1 MPEVSSQP
9 LAPRRRRS
17 LVSRHLILKLYLW
30 LLLALTLSVA
40 GGAVVV
46 SLLSEHDFEERTHEW
61 VLSEVRPSRDVVQ
74 NLLQSGLTLPELRA
88 VLAPLRRTAR
98 VRLRVLT
105 AGGQAV
111 LTSRP
116 PELYRGPPYLLRN
129 RGDLPPLAPTVL
141 HKVING
147 QEVLDWHLPDHLVAI
162 LPIRLPDGSPG
173 VFYLSAMRFH
183 WGHSGFPWRLAA
195 ALAAVLVTLGLL
207 SWPLAQHLARPLQR
221 MAAAADAL
229 GQGQLSV
236 RIDPRDIQHSHGHG
250 QRHDEIGRLAD
261 SFNRMAENLQRLVL
275 RHKELLADISHEL
288 RSPLARLRLALE
300 LARGA
305 EGETQGRYLDSLER
319 QADTMEML
327 IGELLFHARLDE
339 KPYSLQAEPLDLGA
353 LVREAV
359 SAIRPEA
366 NAKSLVLR
374 VHVPDQLAAIRAD
387 RSLLARALNNAL
399 GNAVAY
405 SPENGA
411 VDVTVRRENGR
422 LAIAVHDE
430 GPGVPPDQLERI
442 FEPFVRT
449 DAARGRGTGG
459 VGLGLAIVRRCMEA
473 HGGGASAALAGDG
486 RGLVLTLWLP
496 AEANA

>member
-1 MPEVSSQP
+1 MADLQ
-9 LAPRRRRS
+9 APPVAPPARHS
-17 LVSRHLILKLYLW
+17 VVSRHLIVKLYLW

-40 GGAVVV
+40 GATVVV
-46 SLLSEHDFEERTHEW
+46 SLLSEHDFERRAQEW

-105 AGGQAV
+105 ADGRRV
-111 LTSRP
+111 LTSAP
-116 PELYRGPPYLLRN
+116 PEMFRGPPLLPLHFN
-129 RGDLPPLAPTVL
+129 GLPPLSPETV
-141 HKVING
+141 HKVLEG
-147 QEVLDWHLPDHLVAI
+147 QEVLDWHLPDHLLAV
-162 LPIRLPDGSPG
+162 LPIELPDGSPG

-183 WGHSGFPWRLAA
+183 WEHAGFPWRLVAG
-195 ALAAVLVTLGLL
+195 LAAVLITLGLL
-207 SWPLAQHLARPLQR
+207 SWPLAGHLARPLQR

-236 RIDPRDIQHSHGHG
+236 RIAPRDIQRRHRHRS
-250 QRHDEIGRLAD
+250 RHDEIGRLAD

-305 EGETQGRYLDSLER
+305 SDAERPRYLNTLER
-319 QADTMEML
+319 QADAMEAL

-339 KPYSLQAEPLDLGA
+339 KPYTLQAEPLDLAA
-353 LVREAV
+353 LVHEAV
-359 SAIRPEA
+359 AAQRPEA
-366 NAKSLVLR
+366 GAKGLLLR
-374 VHVPDQLAAIRAD
+374 VHVPGQLAAVRAD
-387 RSLLARALNNAL
+387 RLLLARALNNAL
-399 GNAVAY
+399 RNAVAY
-405 SPENGA
+405 SPDGGA
-411 VDVTVRRENGR
+411 VDVTVRREGGR
-422 LAIAVHDE
+422 LSIAVRDE
-430 GPGVPPDQLERI
+430 GPGVPADQLERI

-473 HGGGASAALAGDG
+473 HGGGASAAPAADG

-496 AEANA
+496 AAGSA